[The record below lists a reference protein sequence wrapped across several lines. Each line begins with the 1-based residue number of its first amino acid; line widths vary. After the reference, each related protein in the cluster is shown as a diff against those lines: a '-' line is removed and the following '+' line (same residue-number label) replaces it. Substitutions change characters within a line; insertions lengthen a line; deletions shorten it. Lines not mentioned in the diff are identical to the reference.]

1 MVDCLKVVI
10 PLSSVGMVDT
20 PGTAGVVGVYV
31 SCGDD
36 HSCRLSCM
44 LSLQ

>member
-20 PGTAGVVGVYV
+20 PGTAGVG
-31 SCGDD
+31 
-36 HSCRLSCM
+36 
-44 LSLQ
+44 SLCELWE